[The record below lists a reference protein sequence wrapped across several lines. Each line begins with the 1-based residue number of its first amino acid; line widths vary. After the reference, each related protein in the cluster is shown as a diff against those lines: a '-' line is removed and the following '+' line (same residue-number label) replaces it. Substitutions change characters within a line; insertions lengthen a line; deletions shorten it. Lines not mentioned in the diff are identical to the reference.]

1 MDAEPALPVPGPVGD
16 HRVDESGYHDGV
28 DDVGDEVAA
37 LGEGAG
43 DEGGG
48 RRGEHELEEP
58 LGQLV
63 HWKGR
68 EKKRRVRKEMAF
80 SSINLGVSIHLTNQA
95 MTFLH

>member
-1 MDAEPALPVPGPVGD
+1 MDAEPALPVPGPVG
-16 HRVDESGYHDGV
+16 HHGVDEAGDHDGV

-48 RRGEHELEEP
+48 GRGEHELEEP

-68 EKKRRVRKEMAF
+68 VKKGVYVRKEIAF
-80 SSINLGVSIHLTNQA
+80 SSS
-95 MTFLH
+95 